1 MKSKYFTF
9 YSILLILLFGSIAG
23 RIYQVKTQEKTIPPS
38 ITKYWQDHGI
48 PVRVATAQRQDYI
61 IEQPCYAMMS
71 DKFSFICYLPL
82 SQAEQVVPGAL
93 FRSAERSDFSQ
104 QNLAIKGTVTKV
116 NRPEEDVGITE
127 IRLKIDPASITPEQ
141 RKSLA
146 YSEHTTHF
154 AEIYVQGPK
163 YPNSIFVP
171 QDAVQN
177 IDGKNY
183 VWLAVQGTA
192 QQKEVRLG
200 VSDDKNVQILQGLN
214 PGDQV
219 IIQGQSKVAA
229 QTKLNILAKN

>member
-1 MKSKYFTF
+1 MKAKYFTF

-38 ITKYWQDHGI
+38 ITQYWQDHGI
-48 PVRVATAQRQDYI
+48 PVRVETVQRQDYI
-61 IEQPCYAMMS
+61 IERPCYAMMNE
-71 DKFSFICYLPL
+71 KNYFSCYLPL
-82 SQAEQVVPGAL
+82 SQADQVVAGAL

-104 QNLAIKGTVTKV
+104 QNLAIQGTVTKV

-127 IRLKIDPASITPEQ
+127 ILLKIDPASITPEQ
-141 RKSLA
+141 RQYLA
-146 YSEHTTHF
+146 YNSQAPHF
-154 AEIYVQGPK
+154 AEIFVQGPK
-163 YPNSIFVP
+163 YPNSIFIP

-177 IDGKNY
+177 KDGKTY
-183 VWLAVQGTA
+183 VWLAVQGKA
-192 QQKEVRLG
+192 QQQAVRLG
-200 VSDDKNVQILQGLN
+200 ASDDKNIQILQGLN